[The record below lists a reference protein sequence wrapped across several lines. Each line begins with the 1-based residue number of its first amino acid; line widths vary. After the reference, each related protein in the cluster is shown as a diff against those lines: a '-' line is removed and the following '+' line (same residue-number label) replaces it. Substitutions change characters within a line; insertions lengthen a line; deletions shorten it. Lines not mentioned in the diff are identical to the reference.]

1 MINTL
6 RKKWRSTTIGRSASV
21 LTRADQRKVALVVV
35 AQILLSVLDLIGVAL
50 IGVLGALAISG
61 ENAQRE
67 GSRILGLLTR
77 VGLADNSLSF
87 QATIIGLTAASLLI
101 GRSLMSV
108 FFSRKTM
115 FFLSRRGARISAN
128 LVSRLLNQNLLFIQA
143 RTSQSLLYSV
153 TTGINTIVLG
163 VLGTVISLISDSAL
177 LLVMA
182 IGLFAVDPTI
192 ALSTLLVFS
201 SLVFV
206 LYRLLHVRVREL
218 GTKDA
223 FYSIQVN
230 EKIVEVLSSYRES
243 VVRNRRVYYAR
254 EIGDLRMQQANISAE
269 LAFMPGISKYV
280 IETTVILGAL
290 ILGGAQ
296 FILNDP
302 IHAITTLSIFLA
314 AGSRIAPAVLRLQ
327 QAALQIKGSLGSAGP
342 TLDLLEEIGS
352 SYELEEISDHIDRDH
367 LGFKAQI
374 ELQNITFT
382 YPNKNVPAL
391 DNVSLTISEGSTVA
405 VVGSSGAGKTTL
417 VDVILGV
424 LSPQRGNV
432 TISNRPPLVAIAK
445 WSGALSYVPQDV
457 TISNGT
463 IQDNVA
469 LGYPEISINESDIWR
484 SIELAQL
491 KDFVSELPQG
501 LSTRTGEHGSRMSGG
516 QRQRLGIARAL
527 FTNPKLLVL
536 DEATSALDGQTE
548 QAISES
554 IATFKGKVT
563 VLMIAHRLSTARNA
577 DQVIYMSGGK
587 VISQGSF
594 EAVRQAVPEFD
605 AQARLMGL

>member
-1 MINTL
+1 MFNLL
-6 RKKWRSTTIGRSASV
+6 RTKWRGTTIGRSASV
-21 LTRADQRKVALVVV
+21 LTRSDQKKVLVVV
-35 AQILLSVLDLIGVAL
+35 TAQIMLSILDLIGVAL

-61 ENAQRE
+61 ENSQRE
-67 GSRILGLLTR
+67 GSRILGLLTKM
-77 VGLADNSLSF
+77 GIADNSLSF
-87 QATIIGLTAASLLI
+87 QAAVIGLTAASLLI
-101 GRSLMSV
+101 GRSLLSV

-128 LVSRLLNQNLLFIQA
+128 LVSRLLSQNLLFIQA

-163 VLGTVISLISDSAL
+163 VLGTFISLISDSAL

-201 SLVFV
+201 SLVFA

-218 GTKDA
+218 GTRDA
-223 FYSIQVN
+223 FFSIQVN

-290 ILGGAQ
+290 ILGGTQ
-296 FILNDP
+296 FIFNDP

-327 QAALQIKGSLGSAGP
+327 QSALQIKGSLGAAGP
-342 TLDLLEEIGS
+342 TLDLLEELGS
-352 SYELEEISDHIDRDH
+352 SYELEEIVDSIDRVH
-367 LGFKAQI
+367 SGFESKI
-374 ELQNITFT
+374 EIENVSFT
-382 YPNKNVPAL
+382 YPNKMIPAL
-391 DNVSLTISEGSTVA
+391 DGVSLSIPQGSTVA

-424 LSPQRGNV
+424 LSPQQGAV
-432 TISNRPPLVAIAK
+432 TISNLSPLVAISK

-457 TISNGT
+457 SIANGT
-463 IQDNVA
+463 ITENVA
-469 LGYPEISINESDIWR
+469 LGYPASAIREEEIWSALA
-484 SIELAQL
+484 LAQL
-491 KDFVSELPQG
+491 SDFVKELPQG
-501 LSTRTGEHGSRMSGG
+501 LATMTGEHGSRMSGG

-548 QAISES
+548 LAISES
-554 IATFKGKVT
+554 IASFKGKVT
-563 VLMIAHRLSTARNA
+563 VVMIAHRLSTARHA
-577 DQVIYMSGGK
+577 DLVVYMSGGK
-587 VISQGSF
+587 IIAQGTF
-594 EAVRQAVPEFD
+594 ESVRQAVPEFD
-605 AQARLMGL
+605 QQARLMGL

>member
-1 MINTL
+1 MINSL

-77 VGLADNSLSF
+77 LGLADNSLSF

-128 LVSRLLNQNLLFIQA
+128 LVSRLLNQNLLFIQD

-342 TLDLLEEIGS
+342 TLDLLEELGS

-374 ELQNITFT
+374 ELQNVTFT

-391 DNVSLTISEGSTVA
+391 DNVSLTIAEGSTVA

-424 LSPQRGNV
+424 LSPQQGNV

-457 TISNGT
+457 SISNGT
-463 IQDNVA
+463 IQENVA

-501 LSTRTGEHGSRMSGG
+501 LSTMTGEHGSRMSGG

-577 DQVIYMSGGK
+577 DLVIYMSGGK

>member
-1 MINTL
+1 MINAL

-77 VGLADNSLSF
+77 LGIADNTLSF
-87 QATIIGLTAASLLI
+87 QATIIGLTAAGLLI

-182 IGLFAVDPTI
+182 LGLFAVDPTI

-223 FYSIQVN
+223 FFSIQVN

-296 FILNDP
+296 FIFNDP

-342 TLDLLEEIGS
+342 TLDLLEELGT
-352 SYELEEISDHIDRDH
+352 SYELDEISDHIDRDH
-367 LGFKAQI
+367 SGFKAQI
-374 ELQNITFT
+374 ELQNVSFT
-382 YPNKNVPAL
+382 YPNKKVPAL
-391 DNVSLTISEGSTVA
+391 DNISLTIAEGSTVA

-424 LSPQRGNV
+424 LNPQQGIV

-457 TISNGT
+457 SISNGT
-463 IQDNVA
+463 IQENVA
-469 LGYPEISINESDIWR
+469 LGYPEASINESDIWR
-484 SIELAQL
+484 AIELAQL

-501 LSTRTGEHGSRMSGG
+501 LSTMTGEHGSRMSGG

-577 DQVIYMSGGK
+577 DLVIYMSGGK

-594 EAVRQAVPEFD
+594 EAVRRAVPEFD

>member
-1 MINTL
+1 MFNSL
-6 RKKWRSTTIGRSASV
+6 RMKWRDTTIGRSASV
-21 LTRADQRKVALVVV
+21 LSRADQRKVVIVIC
-35 AQILLSVLDLIGVAL
+35 AQILLSILDLIGVAL
-50 IGVLGALAISG
+50 IGVLGALAVSG

-67 GSRILGLLTR
+67 GSRILELVTKM
-77 VGLADNSLSF
+77 GLADNSLSF

-101 GRSLMSV
+101 GRSLLSV

-143 RTSQSLLYSV
+143 RTSQSLFYSV

-163 VLGTVISLISDSAL
+163 VLGTVITLISDSAL

-182 IGLFAVDPTI
+182 VGLFVVDPTI
-192 ALSTLLVFS
+192 AASTLIVFS
-201 SLVFV
+201 ILVFV

-223 FYSIQVN
+223 FYWIQLN
-230 EKIVEVLSSYRES
+230 QKISEVLSSYRES

-254 EIGDLRMQQANISAE
+254 EIGDLRMQQANVSAE
-269 LAFMPGISKYV
+269 LAFMPSISKYV

-296 FILNDP
+296 FIFNDA

-327 QAALQIKGSLGSAGP
+327 QSALQIKGSLGAAGP
-342 TLDLLEEIGS
+342 TLDLLEELGT
-352 SYELEEISDHIDRDH
+352 SYELEDISDEIDRVH
-367 LGFKAQI
+367 IGFEPQI
-374 ELQNITFT
+374 NLENVIFT
-382 YPNKNVPAL
+382 YPNKKVPAL
-391 DNVSLTISEGSTVA
+391 NDVSLTIPQGSTVA
-405 VVGSSGAGKTTL
+405 VVGPSGAGKTTL

-424 LSPQRGNV
+424 LSPQQGIV
-432 TISNRPPLVAIAK
+432 KISKLPPLVAIAK
-445 WSGALSYVPQDV
+445 WPGALSYVPQDV
-457 TISNGT
+457 SIANGT
-463 IQDNVA
+463 IKENVA
-469 LGYPEISINESDIWR
+469 LGYPELAIDEVEVTRAIQ
-484 SIELAQL
+484 LAQL
-491 KDFVSELPQG
+491 ADFVEELPQG
-501 LSTRTGEHGSRMSGG
+501 LATMTGEHGSRMSGG

-548 QAISES
+548 QTISES

-577 DQVIYMSGGK
+577 DLVIYMSGGR
-587 VISQGSF
+587 ILSQGTF
-594 EAVRQAVPEFD
+594 DEVRNAIPEFD
-605 AQARLMGL
+605 AQARLMGI

>member
-77 VGLADNSLSF
+77 LGLADNSLSF

-163 VLGTVISLISDSAL
+163 VLGTVISLISDAAL

-342 TLDLLEEIGS
+342 TLDLLEELGS
-352 SYELEEISDHIDRDH
+352 SYELEEISDDIDRDH

-374 ELQNITFT
+374 ELQNVTFT

-391 DNVSLTISEGSTVA
+391 DNVSLTIAEGSTVA

-432 TISNRPPLVAIAK
+432 TISNHPPLLAIAK

-457 TISNGT
+457 SISNGT
-463 IQDNVA
+463 IQENVA

-501 LSTRTGEHGSRMSGG
+501 LSTMTGEHGSRMSGG

-577 DQVIYMSGGK
+577 DLVIYMSGGK

>member
-1 MINTL
+1 
-6 RKKWRSTTIGRSASV
+6 
-21 LTRADQRKVALVVV
+21 
-35 AQILLSVLDLIGVAL
+35 
-50 IGVLGALAISG
+50 
-61 ENAQRE
+61 
-67 GSRILGLLTR
+67 
-77 VGLADNSLSF
+77 
-87 QATIIGLTAASLLI
+87 
-101 GRSLMSV
+101 
-108 FFSRKTM
+108 M

-128 LVSRLLNQNLLFIQA
+128 LVSRLLNQNLLFIQD

-342 TLDLLEEIGS
+342 TLDLLEELGS

-374 ELQNITFT
+374 ELQNVTFT

-391 DNVSLTISEGSTVA
+391 DNVSLTIAEGSTVA

-424 LSPQRGNV
+424 LSPQQGNV

-457 TISNGT
+457 SISNGT
-463 IQDNVA
+463 IQENVA

-501 LSTRTGEHGSRMSGG
+501 LSTMTGEHGSRMSGG

-577 DQVIYMSGGK
+577 DLVIYMSGGK

>member
-1 MINTL
+1 MFNFL
-6 RKKWRSTTIGRSASV
+6 RTKWRGTTIGRSASV
-21 LTRADQRKVALVVV
+21 LTRSDQKKVLVVV
-35 AQILLSVLDLIGVAL
+35 TAQIMLSVLDLIGVAL

-61 ENAQRE
+61 ENSQRE
-67 GSRILGLLTR
+67 GSRILGLLTKM
-77 VGLADNSLSF
+77 GIADNSLSF
-87 QATIIGLTAASLLI
+87 QAAVIGLSAASLLI
-101 GRSLMSV
+101 GRSLLSV

-128 LVSRLLNQNLLFIQA
+128 LVSRLLSQNLLFIQA

-163 VLGTVISLISDSAL
+163 VLGTFISLISDSAL

-192 ALSTLLVFS
+192 ALSTLFVFS

-218 GTKDA
+218 GTRDA

-290 ILGGAQ
+290 ILGGTQ
-296 FILNDP
+296 FIYNDA

-327 QAALQIKGSLGSAGP
+327 QSALQIKGSLGAAGP
-342 TLDLLEEIGS
+342 TLDLLEELGS
-352 SYELEEISDHIDRDH
+352 SYELEEIADFVDRVH
-367 LGFKAQI
+367 SGFEPKI
-374 ELQNITFT
+374 EIMNVSFT
-382 YPNKNVPAL
+382 YPNKKIPAL
-391 DNVSLTISEGSTVA
+391 DSISLSIPQGSTVA

-424 LSPQRGNV
+424 LSPQQGAVR
-432 TISNRPPLVAIAK
+432 ISNLSPLVAISK

-457 TISNGT
+457 SIANGT
-463 IQDNVA
+463 ITENVA
-469 LGYPEISINESDIWR
+469 LGYPASAIHEEEIWSAL
-484 SIELAQL
+484 ELAQL
-491 KDFVSELPQG
+491 SDFVKELPQG
-501 LSTRTGEHGSRMSGG
+501 LDTMTGEHGSRMSGG
-516 QRQRLGIARAL
+516 QRQRLGIARAF

-548 QAISES
+548 LAISDS
-554 IATFKGKVT
+554 IASFKGKVT
-563 VLMIAHRLSTARNA
+563 VVMIAHRLSTARHA
-577 DQVIYMSGGK
+577 DVVVYMSGGR
-587 VISQGSF
+587 IIAQGTF
-594 EAVRQAVPEFD
+594 ESVRQAVPEFD
-605 AQARLMGL
+605 QQARLMGL

>member
-1 MINTL
+1 MINSL

-77 VGLADNSLSF
+77 LGLADNSLSF
-87 QATIIGLTAASLLI
+87 QAAIIGLTAASLLI

-296 FILNDP
+296 FIFNDP

-342 TLDLLEEIGS
+342 TLDLLEELGS

-374 ELQNITFT
+374 ELQNVTFT
-382 YPNKNVPAL
+382 YPNKNIPAL
-391 DNVSLTISEGSTVA
+391 DNVSLTIAEGSTVA

-424 LSPQRGNV
+424 LSPQQGNV
-432 TISNRPPLVAIAK
+432 TISNCPPLVAIAK

-457 TISNGT
+457 SISNGT
-463 IQDNVA
+463 IQENVA

-501 LSTRTGEHGSRMSGG
+501 LSTMTGEHGSRMSGG

-577 DQVIYMSGGK
+577 DLVIYMSGGK